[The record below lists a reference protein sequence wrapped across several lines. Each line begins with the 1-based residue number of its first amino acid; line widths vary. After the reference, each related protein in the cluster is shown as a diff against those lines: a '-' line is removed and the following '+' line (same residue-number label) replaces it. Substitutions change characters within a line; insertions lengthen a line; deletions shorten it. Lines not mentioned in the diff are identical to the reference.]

1 MAENDCV
8 APRLLIGRWEIDF
21 STVPARQRSFGGLL
35 RIGSAPTVELGTAIG
50 GLIGGF
56 IGSAITGGIA
66 GTGGR

>member
-21 STVPARQRSFGGLL
+21 STGGLL
-35 RIGSAPTVELGTAIG
+35 RVGSAPTVELGTAIG